1 MFFETCLKIKNNS
14 AIRMIHNLFDAV
26 QVLLYRGCKKNGYDL
41 TWGLRSYLRSYLIL
55 NKTGKPFEC

>member
-1 MFFETCLKIKNNS
+1 
-14 AIRMIHNLFDAV
+14 MIHNLFDAV